1 MSELW
6 NSLDWIVLQKGI
18 YRTMES
24 EHIAYLLDRL
34 DEFLEQFIECIRDYE
49 IKGIKESDSLKNKI
63 AAEEGIIKIL
73 KFQAKLIKK
82 DQYRFLFR

>member
-1 MSELW
+1 
-6 NSLDWIVLQKGI
+6 
-18 YRTMES
+18 MES

-34 DEFLEQFIECIRDYE
+34 DEFLESFIESIRVYE
-49 IKGIKESDSLKNKI
+49 MNGIKESDSRKYKL